1 MSSATGLFNYSRN
14 SPGHRGRNNLFSDML
29 FFPGGVELRW
39 LHKSHFIVELQ
50 LKEGMF
56 MTAEKGNIMAQALNL
71 TDLTA
76 YQEGSVVSRTLI
88 DKKVGTITVFAFA
101 EGEGLSEHTAPFD
114 AFVQVIDGAAEITI
128 AGVVHSV
135 NAGQMIIMPANRPHS
150 LRALQRF
157 KMLLIMIRA

>member
-1 MSSATGLFNYSRN
+1 
-14 SPGHRGRNNLFSDML
+14 
-29 FFPGGVELRW
+29 
-39 LHKSHFIVELQ
+39 
-50 LKEGMF
+50 

-114 AFVQVIDGAAEITI
+114 AFVQVIE
-128 AGVVHSV
+128 
-135 NAGQMIIMPANRPHS
+135 GQRRSPLPEWSMPYMPAR
-150 LRALQRF
+150 
-157 KMLLIMIRA
+157 